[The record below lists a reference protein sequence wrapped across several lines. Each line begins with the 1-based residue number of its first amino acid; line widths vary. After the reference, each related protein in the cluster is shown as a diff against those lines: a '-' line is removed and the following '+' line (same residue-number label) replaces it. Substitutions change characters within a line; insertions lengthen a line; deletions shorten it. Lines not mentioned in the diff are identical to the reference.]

1 MRTSAGVRPKPS
13 GARRQEEFGGGQ
25 EFHDDIRD
33 GLDVQAKKVPKSERV
48 MATLKKSLTGN
59 PMFSDLDDIQ
69 IHEVCECMEGVF
81 YKAGDAVFR
90 IGHPGDFFYVVEQG
104 ECSVYV
110 TDAEDTAIAKYTSG
124 EGFGE
129 LALLYDKP
137 RSATVKATAES
148 RLWRVDGKTFKA
160 VVVQSTYKKRKY
172 FESLL
177 EKVPL
182 LQSLK
187 EGERSRIAD
196 ALEEV
201 TFPANHIIIRQN
213 DHGDYFYFCMEG
225 QAKVT
230 KKDKH
235 GTEVDVMTIADGDY
249 FGELALLTDNPR
261 RATIASTHT
270 MKCARMHRR
279 EFTRILGP
287 LQDILT
293 FRKYEDDGMGP
304 SPHGPSPTHPTS
316 ARSQRDTRRA
326 SIVGGAA
333 VSLDAGTIGKLSE
346 LTEDSTIAAVDADLA
361 IMSPK
366 APEFPEGTEL
376 QLGDFS
382 MGVTLGLGSFGR
394 VRLAQ
399 YKATGK
405 YYAIKMMNKA
415 AVLQMKQ
422 LDHIRSEK
430 NILIQVAYPFVV
442 NMYGTFTDTTTI
454 YMVFEYVCGG
464 EFFTLLRNEDKLPN
478 EQARFYATEI
488 ALTLSFLHNLKIVY
502 RDLKPENLLID
513 KDGHLKI
520 TDFGFAKEVEDRTFT
535 LCGTPDY
542 IAPEIIRNKG
552 HNKGADWWAFGVL
565 LFEMLAGYPPFY
577 DESGGFGTYKKILK
591 GVVEYPDDIT
601 PEAVDLMS
609 KLLVADLSKVRPRPC
624 ASSARTVFLSFFLY
638 VVPWCVGTDACAC
651 SSLHSATAT
660 CTRAPVISWI
670 IRSSSQWTGTWRV
683 ESEQRHPLTHPLMM
697 IMIQCSSAA
706 CVFHA
711 RALCG

>member
-1 MRTSAGVRPKPS
+1 MARTAAGSSRPKPS
-13 GARRQEEFGGGQ
+13 VRRKEEFGGGQ
-25 EFHDDIRD
+25 DFHEDIRD
-33 GLDVQAKKVPKSERV
+33 GTEVAAKKVPKSERV

-90 IGHPGDFFYVVEQG
+90 IGHPGDFFYVVETG
-104 ECSVYV
+104 ECSVYI
-110 TDAEDTAIAKYTSG
+110 TDAEDQAVAKYQGG

-137 RSATVKATAES
+137 RSATVKASVDS

-172 FESLL
+172 FEGLL

-225 QAKVT
+225 AAKVT
-230 KKDKH
+230 KKDKR
-235 GTEVDVMTIADGDY
+235 GTEIDVMTIADGDY

-261 RATIASTHT
+261 RATIASTT
-270 MKCARMHRR
+270 VMKCARMHRR

-293 FRKYEDDGMGP
+293 FRKYEGIDDG
-304 SPHGPSPTHPTS
+304 SSYAGPSPTHPSS

-326 SIVGGAA
+326 SIVGTTA
-333 VSLDAGTIGKLSE
+333 VALDAGTIGKLAE

-366 APEFPEGTEL
+366 APEFPEGTVL
-376 QLGDFS
+376 QLGDFL

-399 YKATGK
+399 YRATGK

-442 NMYGTFTDTTTI
+442 NMYGTFTDETTI

-478 EQARFYATEI
+478 DQARFYATEI

-609 KLLVADLSKVRPRPC
+609 KLLVADLTKVRQLRG
-624 ASSARTVFLSFFLY
+624 ALRSAYRTMSLSALLRSRRKSN
-638 VVPWCVGTDACAC
+638 A
-651 SSLHSATAT
+651 ATAKHLRT
-660 CTRAPVISWI
+660 CFGETHGGCWTVQRYGNLHKGAGDIMDHPFFEPVDWN
-670 IRSSSQWTGTWRV
+670 
-683 ESEQRHPLTHPLMM
+683 M
-697 IMIQCSSAA
+697 
-706 CVFHA
+706 A
-711 RALCG
+711 RRK

>member
-1 MRTSAGVRPKPS
+1 MARTAAGSSRPKPS
-13 GARRQEEFGGGQ
+13 VRRKEEFGGGQ
-25 EFHDDIRD
+25 DFHEDIRD
-33 GLDVQAKKVPKSERV
+33 GTEVAAKKVPKSERV

-90 IGHPGDFFYVVEQG
+90 IGHPGDFFYVVETG
-104 ECSVYV
+104 ECSVYI
-110 TDAEDTAIAKYTSG
+110 TDAEDQAVAKYQGG

-137 RSATVKATAES
+137 RAATVKASVDS

-172 FESLL
+172 FEGLL

-225 QAKVT
+225 AAKVT
-230 KKDKH
+230 KKDKR
-235 GTEVDVMTIADGDY
+235 GTEIDVMTIADGDY

-261 RATIASTHT
+261 RATIASTT
-270 MKCARMHRR
+270 VMKCARMHRR

-293 FRKYEDDGMGP
+293 FRKYEGIDDG
-304 SPHGPSPTHPTS
+304 SYAGPSPTHPSS

-326 SIVGGAA
+326 SIVGTTA
-333 VSLDAGTIGKLSE
+333 VALDAGTIGKLAE

-366 APEFPEGTEL
+366 APEFPEGTVL
-376 QLGDFS
+376 QLGDFL

-399 YKATGK
+399 YRATGK

-442 NMYGTFTDTTTI
+442 NMYGTFTDETTI

-478 EQARFYATEI
+478 DQARFYATEI

-609 KLLVADLSKVRPRPC
+609 KLLVADLTKVRQLRDALRSASYNLVVC
-624 ASSARTVFLSFFLY
+624 AAAK
-638 VVPWCVGTDACAC
+638 PA
-651 SSLHSATAT
+651 
-660 CTRAPVISWI
+660 
-670 IRSSSQWTGTWRV
+670 Q
-683 ESEQRHPLTHPLMM
+683 
-697 IMIQCSSAA
+697 IQCGHCQTPAYLL
-706 CVFHA
+706 
-711 RALCG
+711 R